1 MPSSLIT
8 HPLNVKRIPKVSFS
22 QAGLGHHT
30 NCGDHSV
37 ADESPLACL
46 RSGDTCIGLRGTPLW
61 ALELLPLA
69 VTVQPSFPGAGHLPG
84 SLQASVSSSLEPPDS
99 NLGQPPGS
107 ALLRGA
113 EWCPLQGLSCHVPAS
128 GPSQTTPMAVPNF
141 ILWFPVQ
148 TGPPCPLESRVAV
161 LAEPHG
167 VCGTSHSKPLSP
179 PGIACCS

>member
-1 MPSSLIT
+1 MNLTSVPSSLIT

-46 RSGDTCIGLRGTPLW
+46 HSGDTCIGLRGTPLW

-84 SLQASVSSSLEPPDS
+84 SLQASVSS
-99 NLGQPPGS
+99 

-113 EWCPLQGLSCHVPAS
+113 ERCPLQGLSCHVPAS

-148 TGPPCPLESRVAV
+148 TGPPCPLESREWQSWLNLTVS
-161 LAEPHG
+161 AEPHT
-167 VCGTSHSKPLSP
+167 VNPFPHLEELAALNLT
-179 PGIACCS
+179 

>member
-107 ALLRGA
+107 LPFCGGQSGVPFRVFPAMCL
-113 EWCPLQGLSCHVPAS
+113 LQGHPRLPPWLSPISSSGFLCRLVHPAPWNPEWQS
-128 GPSQTTPMAVPNF
+128 WLNLTVS
-141 ILWFPVQ
+141 
-148 TGPPCPLESRVAV
+148 
-161 LAEPHG
+161 AEPHT
-167 VCGTSHSKPLSP
+167 VNPFPHLE
-179 PGIACCS
+179 